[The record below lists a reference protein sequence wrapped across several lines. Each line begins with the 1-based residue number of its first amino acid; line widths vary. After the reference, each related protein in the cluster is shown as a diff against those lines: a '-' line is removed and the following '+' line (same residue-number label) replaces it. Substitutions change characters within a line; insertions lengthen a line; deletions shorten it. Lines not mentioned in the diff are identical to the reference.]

1 VNRTDSPADH
11 VTPYDRFAW
20 SDTVVEHLLA
30 SGEHPRELTAY
41 FGASEYEALVALARE
56 AQKVPVSAD
65 APRVYIVPGIM
76 GSQLGRMRRA
86 PLPNDILWLD
96 PVDISLGQLALLRL
110 PVAGSPPVAIEEH
123 KHAPMQGEPVSPQ
136 ETQIVSLGVVL
147 FTYLRLKLHLRIA
160 GFAPAFHDYDWR
172 LGIDELG
179 RGLAER
185 LRGERART
193 MVVAHSMGG
202 LVSRAAMSHPGLEHV
217 ERVVLLGTPNTGS
230 FAPVLA
236 LRGVYAVVRK
246 IARLSQS
253 QTAES
258 LAADVFSTFPSLYH
272 LLPTSTGDS
281 GPDFF
286 DAAAWPAKGPQPKG
300 PLLSRAREVLGA
312 LARGDERFVNIIGA
326 GQETV
331 TRATRKNGEFVYT
344 ITRQGDGTVP
354 VAYAELPGARTY
366 YTKVAH
372 SDLARD
378 AVVAQAIAEVL
389 RTGATTRLD
398 GKWSNNGKAEARIS
412 DTQLRRT
419 HTGKVD
425 FAHMEPEARQVFLRN
440 LNDPPQL
447 KLSVPGAT
455 KPATKAR
462 AAVTAQTAGKARTAA
477 KSRASTT
484 STRAS
489 GAQAGAKSQRTA
501 NARAAPRAQAGRK
514 PSHAKRALAK
524 RVPAKRVPAKR
535 VPAKT
540 PAAKKASSSKSSLR
554 KPRAAPRVARPSRR
568 RPRKR
573 VTSRR

>member
-1 VNRTDSPADH
+1 MSPVNRPEPPADH

-41 FGASEYEALVALARE
+41 FGASEYAVLAALARE
-56 AQKVPVSAD
+56 AQKVPVNAD

-110 PVAGSPPVAIEEH
+110 PVDGSPPVATDEH
-123 KHAPMQGEPVSPQ
+123 KHVPLQGDPVSPQ
-136 ETQIVSLGVVL
+136 ETRIVSLGVVL
-147 FTYLRLKLHLRIA
+147 FTYLRLKLQLRIA
-160 GFAPAFHDYDWR
+160 GFAPVFHDYDWR

-185 LRGERART
+185 LRGERSRT
-193 MVVAHSMGG
+193 MIVAHSMGG
-202 LVSRAAMSHPGLEHV
+202 LVSRAAMSHSDLAHV

-258 LAADVFSTFPSLYH
+258 LAAEVFSTFPSLYH
-272 LLPTSTGDS
+272 LLPTSTGD
-281 GPDFF
+281 PDFF
-286 DAAAWPAKGPQPKG
+286 DATAWPANGPQPNG
-300 PLLSRAREVLGA
+300 PLLSRARGVLSGMA
-312 LARGDERFVNIIGA
+312 PADERFVNVIGA

-331 TRATRKNGEFVYT
+331 TRATRRNGEFVYT

-354 VAYAELPGARTY
+354 VSCAELPGARTY
-366 YTKVAH
+366 YTTVAH
-372 SDLARD
+372 SELARD

-389 RTGATTRLD
+389 RTGETARLD
-398 GKWSNNGKAEARIS
+398 GTWSSNGKAEARIS

-419 HTGKVD
+419 HNDKVD
-425 FAHMEPEARQVFLRN
+425 FAQMEQEARQEFLRN
-440 LNDPPQL
+440 LNEPPQL
-447 KLSVPGAT
+447 KLSVP
-455 KPATKAR
+455 ATKASAAKAQR
-462 AAVTAQTAGKARTAA
+462 AAKARSSKTKRPA
-477 KSRASTT
+477 KSPV
-484 STRAS
+484 
-489 GAQAGAKSQRTA
+489 TA
-501 NARAAPRAQAGRK
+501 NARARGRPGPSRRSRPTTKSPVTANARASRSSAGKISQSKAR
-514 PSHAKRALAK
+514 KRA
-524 RVPAKRVPAKR
+524 
-535 VPAKT
+535 T
-540 PAAKKASSSKSSLR
+540 PAAAKKRKKASLR
-554 KPRAAPRVARPSRR
+554 KPRAAPRVARPSHR

-573 VTSRR
+573 VTPRH

>member
-1 VNRTDSPADH
+1 MNRPESPADH

-41 FGASEYEALVALARE
+41 FGTGEYEALVALARE
-56 AQKVPVSAD
+56 ARKVPVSAD

-110 PVAGSPPVAIEEH
+110 PVAGTQPVAAEEH
-123 KHAPMQGEPVSPQ
+123 KHAPLQGEPVSPQ

-160 GFAPAFHDYDWR
+160 GFAPVFHDYDWR

-179 RGLAER
+179 RDLAER
-185 LRGERART
+185 IRGKRSRV
-193 MVVAHSMGG
+193 MIVAHSMGG
-202 LVSRAAMSHPGLEHV
+202 LVSRAAMSNEGLEHV
-217 ERVVLLGTPNTGS
+217 ERVVLLGTPNAGS

-246 IARLSQS
+246 IARLSHS

-272 LLPTSTGDS
+272 LLPTSTDDS

-286 DAAAWPAKGPQPKG
+286 DAAAWPANGPQPNG
-300 PLLSRAREVLGA
+300 PLLSRAREVING

-331 TRATRKNGEFVYT
+331 TRATRRNGEFVYT

-354 VAYAELPGARTY
+354 VAFAALPGARTY

-378 AVVAQAIAEVL
+378 AVVAQAVAEVL
-389 RTGATTRLD
+389 RTGETARLQR
-398 GKWSNNGKAEARIS
+398 KWSSNGKAEARIS

-419 HTGKVD
+419 HSEKVD
-425 FAHMEPEARQVFLRN
+425 FAQMEPEERQAFLRN

-447 KLSVPGAT
+447 KLSVPAAKT
-455 KPATKAR
+455 KRKAAPKPKR
-462 AAVTAQTAGKARTAA
+462 VKRNVGKAVA
-477 KSRASTT
+477 
-484 STRAS
+484 
-489 GAQAGAKSQRTA
+489 
-501 NARAAPRAQAGRK
+501 
-514 PSHAKRALAK
+514 
-524 RVPAKRVPAKR
+524 RVPARSGKASRHAQ
-535 VPAKT
+535 
-540 PAAKKASSSKSSLR
+540 AKKAGGRRAAALR
-554 KPRAAPRVARPSRR
+554 KPRATSRVARPSVRR
-568 RPRKR
+568 TRKR
-573 VTSRR
+573 VTPRRSPRK

>member
-1 VNRTDSPADH
+1 VTVTVNRPESPADH

-41 FGASEYEALVALARE
+41 FGAGEYEALAALARE
-56 AQKVPVSAD
+56 AQRVPVSAD

-110 PVAGSPPVAIEEH
+110 PVAGAAPVTAEEH
-123 KHAPMQGEPVSPQ
+123 KHLPLQDEPASPQ
-136 ETQIVSLGVVL
+136 ETQIVPLGVVL
-147 FTYLRLKLHLRIA
+147 FTYLRLKLQLRIA

-185 LRGERART
+185 LRGERSRT
-193 MVVAHSMGG
+193 MIVAHSMGG
-202 LVSRAAMSHPGLEHV
+202 LVSRAAMSHSGLEHV
-217 ERVVLLGTPNTGS
+217 ERVVLLGTPNNGS

-272 LLPTSTGDS
+272 LLPTAAGDA

-286 DAAAWPAKGPQPKG
+286 DAASWPADGPQPNG
-300 PLLSRAREVLGA
+300 PLLSRAREVLNG

-344 ITRQGDGTVP
+344 VTRQGDGTVP
-354 VAYAELPGARTY
+354 VAFAELPGARTY
-366 YTKVAH
+366 YTTVAH

-378 AVVAQAIAEVL
+378 AVVAQAIADVL
-389 RTGATTRLD
+389 RTGETARLD
-398 GKWSNNGKAEARIS
+398 GKLSHNGKAEARIS

-419 HTGKVD
+419 HIDKVD
-425 FAHMEPEARQVFLRN
+425 FTQMEPEARQAFLRN
-440 LNDPPQL
+440 LNEPPQL
-447 KLSVPGAT
+447 KLSVPGT
-455 KPATKAR
+455 KT
-462 AAVTAQTAGKARTAA
+462 TAAA
-477 KSRASTT
+477 KSARKKASASAKTT
-484 STRAS
+484 SSKSAAAGGRAGARTSRPAGARTRATAS
-489 GAQAGAKSQRTA
+489 AKPRRAGEQSSSASATK
-501 NARAAPRAQAGRK
+501 RK
-514 PSHAKRALAK
+514 TRSKPLR
-524 RVPAKRVPAKR
+524 R
-535 VPAKT
+535 
-540 PAAKKASSSKSSLR
+540 AAKKTATRKAR
-554 KPRAAPRVARPSRR
+554 VPKPRAAPRVARSSSRR
-568 RPRKR
+568 SRKR
-573 VTSRR
+573 VTARR

>member
-1 VNRTDSPADH
+1 VNRPESPADH

-41 FGASEYEALVALARE
+41 FGASEYAALAALARE
-56 AQKVPVSAD
+56 AQRVPVTAD
-65 APRVYIVPGIM
+65 SPRVYIVPGIM

-110 PVAGSPPVAIEEH
+110 PVAGAPPVTAEEH
-123 KHAPMQGEPVSPQ
+123 KHLPLQDEPASPQ

-160 GFAPAFHDYDWR
+160 GFAPVFHDYDWR

-179 RGLAER
+179 RALADR
-185 LRGERART
+185 LRRERART

-202 LVSRAAMSHPGLEHV
+202 LVSRAAMSHSGLEHV
-217 ERVVLLGTPNTGS
+217 ERVVLLGTPNAGS

-258 LAADVFSTFPSLYH
+258 LAAEVFSTFPSLYH
-272 LLPTSTGDS
+272 LLPTSASDAGQ
-281 GPDFF
+281 DFF
-286 DAAAWPAKGPQPKG
+286 DAASWPADGPQPNG
-300 PLLSRAREVLGA
+300 PLLTRAREVLSG

-331 TRATRKNGEFVYT
+331 TRATRRNGEFVYT
-344 ITRQGDGTVP
+344 VTRQGDGTVP

-389 RTGATTRLD
+389 RTGETTRLD
-398 GKWSNNGKAEARIS
+398 GKWSSNGKAEARIS

-419 HTGKVD
+419 HNDKVD
-425 FAHMEPEARQVFLRN
+425 FAQMEPEARQAFLRN

-447 KLSVPGAT
+447 KLSVPTVKAKRAAKASGTNGAPARA
-455 KPATKAR
+455 KPATKG
-462 AAVTAQTAGKARTAA
+462 VTTVTS
-477 KSRASTT
+477 KSRGAHKTKLSASAKKGN
-484 STRAS
+484 AS
-489 GAQAGAKSQRTA
+489 SKSKRAGAKQAR
-501 NARAAPRAQAGRK
+501 RAASARPPPRKA
-514 PSHAKRALAK
+514 AKRAPVRK
-524 RVPAKRVPAKR
+524 
-535 VPAKT
+535 
-540 PAAKKASSSKSSLR
+540 AAAGAASAALR
-554 KPRAAPRVARPSRR
+554 KTRDARRVVARPSSRR
-568 RPRKR
+568 TRKR